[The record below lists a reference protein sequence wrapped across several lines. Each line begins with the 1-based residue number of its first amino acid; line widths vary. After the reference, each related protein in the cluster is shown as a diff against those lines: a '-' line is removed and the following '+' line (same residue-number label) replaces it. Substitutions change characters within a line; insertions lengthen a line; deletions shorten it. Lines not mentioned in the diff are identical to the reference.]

1 MNSNPA
7 AATAPL
13 DGPTL
18 ADQAATAVLKVPG
31 VADLHAGAYGEAATL
46 LPGRKVTGV
55 RLRAGQ
61 PTEVHIV
68 LRFGAPVLPTAQAVR
83 ETVTRVTGGPVE
95 VWVQDVVG
103 ILAARRPGSS
113 ITLRQQDRG

>member
-1 MNSNPA
+1 MASS
-7 AATAPL
+7 
-13 DGPTL
+13 
-18 ADQAATAVLKVPG
+18 VLRVRG
-31 VADLHAGAYGEAATL
+31 VADLHAGAYGEAATH

-55 RLRAGQ
+55 RLREGQ

-68 LRFGAPVLPTAQAVR
+68 LRFGAAVLPTAQAVR

-103 ILAARRPGSS
+103 IRAARRPGSS
-113 ITLRQQDRG
+113 VTLRQEGRR